1 MLWSLAP
8 YVLAIALVTFPLG
21 SIADSQ
27 SDRREFL
34 RVTHRAEP
42 PREVSVYAELHP
54 ALDSTEGILAPLWSG
69 ISLRLVPL
77 RHVDVKEGVFA
88 YLVQILPEDSDGP
101 PLPPANQPGHG
112 IAADVI
118 AAFHFRN
125 RENSGPNAPGPLNVN
140 APGELRFVGYPGVT
154 LEIRI
159 LAFEIINARPG
170 AVPSFSEL
178 SLLITARE
186 AGAA

>member
-1 MLWSLAP
+1 M
-8 YVLAIALVTFPLG
+8 
-21 SIADSQ
+21 
-27 SDRREFL
+27 R
-34 RVTHRAEP
+34 
-42 PREVSVYAELHP
+42 
-54 ALDSTEGILAPLWSG
+54 APLWSG
-69 ISLRLVPL
+69 LSLRLLPL
-77 RHVDVKEGVFA
+77 GHVDVEEGVFA
-88 YLVQILPEDSDGP
+88 YSVQLLSEESQGRPV
-101 PLPPANQPGHG
+101 PAADQPAHG

-140 APGELRFVGYPGVT
+140 APGELRAIRYPGVT

-159 LAFEIINARPG
+159 LAFEIVNTRPG

-186 AGAA
+186 ADAS